1 MEYIYSKS
9 LDGKEKKRT
18 RKALT
23 ILQKERKTKEGRWG
37 GEKGKGRGR
46 KRKLENKTRW

>member
-1 MEYIYSKS
+1 M
-9 LDGKEKKRT
+9 EKKKKTNT

-37 GEKGKGRGR
+37 GEEGKGRGR